1 MVMKAAEDG
10 HRYAAAPVL
19 DGPMDRGIL
28 VERPM
33 CPQLVIV
40 SGIFRQNS
48 AQMRLTQDDEMV
60 HTLAPDRSDQPF
72 GKAILPRR
80 ARRDGLSL
88 MPMARNRRV
97 TTVP

>member
-1 MVMKAAEDG
+1 MVMEAAEDG
-10 HRYAAAPVL
+10 HRYDAAPVL

-33 CPQLVIV
+33 RPQLVIV

-48 AQMRLTQDDEMV
+48 AQMRLTQDDERV

-72 GKAILPRR
+72 GKAILPSR
-80 ARRDGLSL
+80 ARRDRL
-88 MPMARNRRV
+88 
-97 TTVP
+97 VPDAHGA

>member
-10 HRYAAAPVL
+10 HRYDAAPVL
-19 DGPMDRGIL
+19 DDPMDRGIF

-60 HTLAPDRSDQPF
+60 ACTENLNPNVVVMKAAKDR
-72 GKAILPRR
+72 
-80 ARRDGLSL
+80 
-88 MPMARNRRV
+88 V
-97 TTVP
+97 